1 MKRYRFLYYLTF
13 PQLMALP
20 FLNGQTTAMQVI
32 PVENIDQL
40 VREVLI
46 KEGECSRVSNIQL
59 IGRAEGVGSFNVDAG
74 ATAISIGLDSGLI
87 LSTGDAIN
95 AVGPNEKNNTS
106 SSGALNSSDYDLRRL
121 SGQEVFDATGIEFDF
136 VPSSSVVSFNYVFA
150 SEEYCEFVD
159 QEFNDVFG
167 FFVSGP
173 GLNGKF
179 DRNAINVALLP
190 DTDERVA
197 INSVNH
203 LRNAQYFI
211 PNFLEKDIQ
220 ECNLPPRVE
229 PLRDVEFDG
238 FTTRLRA
245 TIEVIPC
252 QTYHIRLVVG
262 DVSDNILDSGVFL
275 EANSFD
281 LGENIGI
288 SAEVVGSESNV
299 LYENC
304 LEGNFIFERRT
315 LVNRARPLTINY
327 RIEGLA
333 ENGTDYEEIPGEITI
348 PIGQRFAR
356 LPIKAIADNIPEGAE
371 NIRIITEIPTCDC
384 VERDTAQLFLEDQKA
399 AMTVNFEEEW
409 ACPDQTFQL
418 APVLQDGL
426 PPYRFLW
433 NTGDTTEFIEA
444 NIDIPTKYELTVTD
458 ACGAIGADSVEVA
471 IQTPP
476 VAYLSGITDWCA
488 GVLST
493 LPVSM
498 EGNPPWSLTYR
509 DGQDSLR
516 SLNGITQNPFLLPVT
531 GSGTYTLVQFEDKNC
546 QGTGTGQGQV
556 NTRSFSASY
565 TTILPSCR
573 TANDGGIQLRL
584 RGGQAPYTVNW
595 NLPITDSFILSDV
608 GVGRYEAEIRDA
620 SGCLQVLEASILA
633 TEVREDCFLPRK
645 SIYIPNAFSPNGD
658 QVNDLFQVYPRAGSF
673 ESIRFEVYDRW
684 GSLLYRSEPF
694 LSPRSGIGWDGATA
708 PIGVYLCKVVIT
720 LTDGRVED
728 LTQSFQLMR

>member
-1 MKRYRFLYYLTF
+1 MKGHSFLYYLTLL
-13 PQLMALP
+13 QLLALP
-20 FLNGQTTAMQVI
+20 FLQGQTTAMQVT
-32 PVENIDQL
+32 PVDNIDQL
-40 VREVLI
+40 VRDVFI

-59 IGRAEGVGSFNVDAG
+59 IGREAGVGAFSVDAG
-74 ATAISIGLDSGLI
+74 AISIGLSGGLI
-87 LSTGDAIN
+87 LSTGDAIDV
-95 AVGPNEKNNTS
+95 VGPNETNNTT
-106 SSGALNSSDYDLRRL
+106 SSGDLNSSDYDLRRL
-121 SGQEVFDATGIEFDF
+121 SGRDVFDATGIEFDF

-150 SEEYCEFVD
+150 SEEYCEFVN

-203 LRNAQYFI
+203 LRNAQFFI
-211 PNFLEKDIQ
+211 PNFLDRDIE
-220 ECNLPPRVE
+220 ECKLPPRFE

-281 LGENIGI
+281 LGENIGV

-304 LEGNFIFERRT
+304 LEGNFVFERRT
-315 LVNRARPLTINY
+315 LANRARPLKINY

-348 PIGQRFAR
+348 PVGQRFAR
-356 LPIKAIADNIPEGAE
+356 LPIKAIADNLPEGAE

-399 AMTVNFEEEW
+399 AITVSFEEEW

-418 APVLQDGL
+418 APVLVDGL
-426 PPYRFLW
+426 PPYRYTW
-433 NTGDTTEFIEA
+433 NTGDTTSFIETA
-444 NIDIPTKYELTVTD
+444 IAAPTNYELTVTD
-458 ACGAIGADSVEVA
+458 ACGAVGMDSVEVA
-471 IQTPP
+471 LQPPP
-476 VAYLSGITDWCA
+476 VAYLGGTTDWCEG
-488 GVLST
+488 GVRST

-498 EGNPPWSLTYR
+498 EGNPPWSITYR
-509 DGQDSLR
+509 DGQDSIR
-516 SLNGITQNPFLLPVT
+516 SLSNITQNPFPLPVT
-531 GSGTYTLVQFEDKNC
+531 GPGAYTLVQFEDKNC
-546 QGTGTGQGQV
+546 RGTGFGQGQV

-573 TANDGGIQLRL
+573 TASDGEIQLRL
-584 RGGQAPYTVNW
+584 RGGQAPYTVTW
-595 NLPITDSFILSDV
+595 NRPTTDSFLLSGV
-608 GVGRYEAEIRDA
+608 GVGRYTAEIRDA
-620 SGCLQVLEASILA
+620 NGCLQVLEAPIAA
-633 TEVREDCFLPRK
+633 TEVRADCFLPRK

-673 ESIRFEVYDRW
+673 ESIYFEVYDRW

-694 LSPRSGIGWDGATA
+694 LGVRSGIGWDGATA

-728 LTQSFQLMR
+728 LAQSFQLMR